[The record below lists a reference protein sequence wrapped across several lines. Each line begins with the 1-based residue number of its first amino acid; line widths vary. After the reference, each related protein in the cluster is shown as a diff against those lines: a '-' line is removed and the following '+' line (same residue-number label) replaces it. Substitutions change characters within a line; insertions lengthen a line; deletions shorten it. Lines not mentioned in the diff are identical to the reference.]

1 MEHMI
6 TWFEIPTEDLAR
18 AAKFYSEIFNAQIE
32 PAEFTGMK
40 MAFFPADGT
49 NVSGALIQEE
59 NIKPAEHGPRIYLN
73 GGEDLNNV
81 LSKVES
87 AGGKVIVEKTQ
98 ISEEIGYFGVFLDT
112 EGNSIA
118 LHSSQ

>member
-6 TWFEIPTEDLAR
+6 TWFEIPTDDLSR
-18 AAKFYSEIFNAQIE
+18 AAKFYSEIFDAQIE
-32 PAEFTGMK
+32 PTEFAGMK

-59 NIKPAEHGPRIYLN
+59 NIKPAANGPRIYLN

-87 AGGKVIVEKTQ
+87 AGGKVIVEKTL
-98 ISEEIGYFGVFLDT
+98 ISEENGYFGVFMDT

-118 LHSSQ
+118 LHSK